1 MSCSRSESTDGT
13 QSAGRCL
20 RSCSPCGY
28 DQTGATGAARDDAA
42 DEKKELD
49 RCAGMRYNENSHS
62 SPSQAICGGFV
73 CTGIRCR
80 EQLDTGHSAQR
91 GKNLKGLAAVES
103 ISVLEAAR
111 QLGRSKNTV
120 KYWVRKL
127 PPETVSKDEKGR
139 LWISSAGLELLRE
152 QLKEPDERNH
162 QEPDERTTDFSA
174 EPPRTGR
181 KPPKNHPKP
190 DEKPDENHLEPDE
203 KPLSTGRKPD
213 EEPPTTTQ
221 RTTAAEQL
229 DALREQLD
237 HLRDD
242 LSAAQQA
249 AAVATAERDAER
261 RRADAAELREREQ
274 AQTVTDLTAALRTAQ
289 QQAADLTAAL
299 TAAQALHAGTLRG
312 QLETHEAEPAAVPT
326 PTAAATAEPAPDQT
340 GTQSGDGADDQSKPK
355 RRGLFARL
363 FGRR

>member
-1 MSCSRSESTDGT
+1 MPAELLPLWGRSDRNHRSSR
-13 QSAGRCL
+13 R
-20 RSCSPCGY
+20 
-28 DQTGATGAARDDAA
+28 DAA

-49 RCAGMRYNENSHS
+49 RRAGMRYNENSHS
-62 SPSQAICGGFV
+62 SPSQAICGGFP

-80 EQLDTGHSAQR
+80 DDLDAGHSGQR
-91 GKNLKGLAAVES
+91 GKNLKGFAAVENIS
-103 ISVLEAAR
+103 ILEAAR

-127 PPETVSKDEKGR
+127 PPETVSKDENGR
-139 LWISSAGLELLRE
+139 LWISPDGLEQLRARLAA
-152 QLKEPDERNH
+152 QPDEK
-162 QEPDERTTDFSA
+162 PDEKPQKPPTEPE

-181 KPPKNHPKP
+181 KPPKNHLKP
-190 DEKPDENHLEPDE
+190 DEEPDENQFE
-203 KPLSTGRKPD
+203 PD

-221 RTTAAEQL
+221 RTTQAEQL
-229 DALREQLD
+229 DALRAQLD
-237 HLRDD
+237 TLRGD
-242 LSAAQQA
+242 LYAERER
-249 AAVATAERDAER
+249 AAVAAAERDAER

-274 AQTVTDLTAALRTAQ
+274 AQTVKDLTAALQTAQ

-340 GTQSGDGADDQSKPK
+340 DTQSGDGADDQSSGK
-355 RRGLFARL
+355 RRGFFARL
-363 FGRR
+363 FGKR

>member
-1 MSCSRSESTDGT
+1 MGT
-13 QSAGRCL
+13 IRPEPPERLG
-20 RSCSPCGY
+20 
-28 DQTGATGAARDDAA
+28 DDAA

-80 EQLDTGHSAQR
+80 EQLNTGHSAQR

-152 QLKEPDERNH
+152 QLKAAPDEPDEHNH
-162 QEPDERTTDFSA
+162 QEPDERTTHFSG

-181 KPPKNHPKP
+181 KPPKNHPQP
-190 DEKPDENHLEPDE
+190 DEKPDESHLEPDE
-203 KPLSTGRKPD
+203 K
-213 EEPPTTTQ
+213 PPTTTQ

-299 TAAQALHAGTLRG
+299 TAAQALHAGTIQERLAMQDG
-312 QLETHEAEPAAVPT
+312 EPI
-326 PTAAATAEPAPDQT
+326 AAAAPAPDQSDT
-340 GTQSGDGADDQSKPK
+340 KTAEPVPDDQPGQK
-355 RRGLFARL
+355 RRGFFARL
-363 FGRR
+363 FGKS